1 LGSIKSGLIR
11 QVTSKKR
18 LNSYEIFYDRTRKR
32 LSFNRGDSMVK
43 FECRILSCIYG
54 VTAVMTVDT
63 NSSIAVSVE
72 G

>member
-1 LGSIKSGLIR
+1 
-11 QVTSKKR
+11 
-18 LNSYEIFYDRTRKR
+18 
-32 LSFNRGDSMVK
+32 MVK
-43 FECRILSCIYG
+43 FECRILCCIYG